1 MKKDL
6 RSEFL
11 KTMTQFVTAAFA
23 FVAALAWNDTIKNFI
38 NRFIAPGSGLKSQ
51 IIYAFIVTCLAV
63 LVTYFLGK
71 ATQEAK
77 EDEEK
82 KEHAHEHEHQD
93 HDEEKK

>member
-23 FVAALAWNDTIKNFI
+23 FVAALAWNDTIKNLI

-51 IIYAFIVTCLAV
+51 IIYAFFVTCLAV

-71 ATQEAK
+71 ANQEAK
-77 EDEEK
+77 EKEEK
-82 KEHAHEHEHQD
+82 HHEREHHQ
-93 HDEEKK
+93 E

>member
-23 FVAALAWNDTIKNFI
+23 FVAALAWNDAIKNFI
-38 NRFIAPGSGLKSQ
+38 NHFIKAGSGLVSQ
-51 IIYAFIVTCLAV
+51 VIYALIVTVLAV
-63 LVTYFLGK
+63 LATYLLGK

-77 EDEEK
+77 EEEEK
-82 KEHAHEHEHQD
+82 K
-93 HDEEKK
+93 K

>member
-23 FVAALAWNDTIKNFI
+23 FVAALAWNDTIKNLI

-51 IIYAFIVTCLAV
+51 IIYAVIVTILAV

-71 ATQEAK
+71 ATQEAR
-77 EDEEK
+77 EEEEK
-82 KEHAHEHEHQD
+82 K
-93 HDEEKK
+93 K